1 MEERVL
7 ARADF
12 VKFKFLIAF
21 LWTLSPIC
29 LLGFIIWAIDV
40 GVIGLM
46 LAGIVISI
54 IIAGMTL
61 LLSYILKKRELV
73 VTNKRVVAK
82 GAFGFRKDIPIEK
95 VTSFSTFMIMGIG
108 CSSPSTKIKFNYC
121 KNRLEVFDA
130 IALEA
135 TKRNNR
141 YL

>member
-1 MEERVL
+1 MEERIL

-29 LLGFIIWAIDV
+29 LLGFIIWSIDS
-40 GVIGLM
+40 GVVEIM
-46 LAGIVISI
+46 LAGIIISI
-54 IIAGMTL
+54 IIACFTL

-95 VTSFSTFMIMGIG
+95 VTSFSTFIFMGIG
-108 CSSPSTKIKFNYC
+108 CSSPSAKIRFNYC
-121 KNRLEVFDA
+121 KNKLEVFDA
-130 IALEA
+130 IVLEA

-141 YL
+141 Y